1 MVHMRRLEHNGVHG
15 TKKGAMHP
23 DPVSDDA
30 PSKVSCCGTPKSPM
44 NWVSVSPTWFPST
57 FGTGYAT
64 LNPHLCEYI

>member
-30 PSKVSCCGTPKSPM
+30 
-44 NWVSVSPTWFPST
+44 NAT
-57 FGTGYAT
+57 FRDRQD
-64 LNPHLCEYI
+64 EKDRRR